1 MNYYMNSFA
10 IYTLG
15 CKVNSCDSENLCKKL
30 CEIGLKQV
38 GFEKISDLYIIN
50 TCTVTHTS
58 DKKSMQIIR
67 RAKRLNDKAIIAVCG
82 CMKNVQADFI
92 FDAREPDDF
101 INMIKN
107 KFNLIKKEYY
117 NKSRTR
123 TFIKIQDGCDRFC
136 AYCIVPYVRGMIKSK
151 DLNAIKNEINENT
164 KEIVLTGIQIAS
176 YGRDLK
182 NINFNTLLE
191 QLAKEYPIRI
201 RISSIDPQAIND
213 DFLRIIDTYR
223 HICSHFH
230 ISLQSGCDK
239 TLIKMNRRYTTRQY
253 EKIVNDLRLIRPDMA
268 LTTDIMAGF
277 PGETDEDFNDSLSF
291 IKSINFSDIHVFSF
305 SKRKGTKA
313 YDLPNQVPEN
323 IKTQRKK
330 QLLEL
335 KNICHKNFYNAQIG
349 KTMPVLFENEYGLTE
364 NYVKVRIADT
374 NNLQNKIKYINL
386 LSLKDN
392 YLEGEIIKEI

>member
-1 MNYYMNSFA
+1 MNSFA

-15 CKVNSCDSENLCKKL
+15 CKINSCDSESLCKKL

-38 GFEKISDLYIIN
+38 EFEKISDLYIIN

-58 DKKSMQIIR
+58 DKKSLQIIR
-67 RAKRLNDKAIIAVCG
+67 RAKRFNDKAIIAVCG
-82 CMKNVQADFI
+82 CMQNIQADYV

-101 INMIKN
+101 INIIKN
-107 KFNLIKKEYY
+107 KFNLTKKEYY

-136 AYCIVPYVRGMIKSK
+136 AYCIVPYVRGSIKSK
-151 DLNAIKNEINENT
+151 DINAIKSEINENT

-182 NINFNTLLE
+182 NTNFNTLLE

-213 DFLRIIDTYR
+213 EFLRIIKTYN

-230 ISLQSGCDK
+230 ISLQSGSDK
-239 TLIKMNRRYTTRQY
+239 ILKEMNRRYTTRQY
-253 EKIVNDLRLIRPDMA
+253 EKIVNDLRTIRPDMA
-268 LTTDIMAGF
+268 LTTDIMTGF
-277 PGETDEDFNDSLSF
+277 PGETDEDFNEKLSF
-291 IKSINFSDIHVFSF
+291 IKSINFSDIHVFAF
-305 SKRKGTKA
+305 SRRKGTKA
-313 YDLPNQVPEN
+313 YDLPNQIPDD
-323 IKTQRKK
+323 IKSQRKK
-330 QLLEL
+330 HLLEL
-335 KNICHKNFYNAQIG
+335 KSILHKNFYKSHIG

-364 NYVKVRIADT
+364 NYIKVKTANS
-374 NNLQNKIKYINL
+374 NNLQNKIKYVNL
-386 LSLKDN
+386 LGFKGT